1 MKAILK
7 RFSESTFFNILIS
20 SMIPAILIILFIFV
34 ASHTYIGSYKEYI
47 KTSYLSKLSTI
58 VQYNEDSLNNIS
70 HLFDNLHTD
79 ANFMSVVSGYNKEM
93 EKVKYV
99 CDLFGKIKRSNSMI
113 DSIIA
118 VDRSSKK
125 VYTTDGVED
134 MNNFFSDSFVYDDYN
149 YEYWYSYQSAFSSKN
164 IFPPARVNHK
174 GLVDNVIP
182 IVFTKI
188 AGEPF
193 GNIIIVNIKLSSLK
207 KGFDNEKI
215 SNNGKLMMFSLSRQN
230 LYSTDRN
237 VMEEASTDFSAQI
250 LSDKKTAFDYE
261 INGEKSFIISYTPR
275 ISILGYAYVAVVP
288 YRDMNGALY
297 DMLTVLSMLG
307 LGILVMAFV
316 LAYFGAKKVFKP
328 ILELSSKFSNRG
340 EYGHKDNVIKQVSAE
355 IDKIMFVNNELT
367 TKRREELPL
376 LQEWYLIKFLNANE
390 EYGNV
395 IEEKQDISFEYDMF
409 CCVVFQIKP
418 TKYFYEYYDRAQYN
432 VIYNAISDLIVH
444 SFEQFY
450 KTYVIPAESDVI
462 YLVLNFK
469 EEIRKIAG
477 IILNIKNILHNDK
490 EYISCNCNCGGI
502 YKGLEG
508 LKKSHNESIENIYSV
523 SKIDRI
529 EIVSRQSAAKGD
541 RLKFSQNEEIELF
554 NCLFTIRVDDA
565 LTLIN
570 NIVERNLK
578 RNISKSDITN
588 MYGRI
593 AYIILK
599 VLHEKK
605 IPYDTEGIGDNALIS
620 KITDGPNEEIH
631 KKLTDMV
638 NSVRTYGNEKLGF
651 SNIVD
656 YIQTH
661 YMEDLCLEN
670 LSEIFG
676 LSPKYISKLFK
687 EEMGVN
693 FKDYLIT
700 LRVNNAIELLKKDK
714 SVTEIYKLVG
724 FNNRN
729 TFNRIFKAKTGL
741 TPTEY
746 RKEMEQ

>member
-490 EYISCNCNCGGI
+490 EYISI
-502 YKGLEG
+502 IKHTIKTG
-508 LKKSHNESIENIYSV
+508 LKIMNITNAFLSV
-523 SKIDRI
+523 VIVSNSEIHKINKIYRKIDKETDVI
-529 EIVSRQSAAKGD
+529 SFA
-541 RLKFSQNEEIELF
+541 FEE
-554 NCLFTIRVDDA
+554 
-565 LTLIN
+565 
-570 NIVERNLK
+570 
-578 RNISKSDITN
+578 
-588 MYGRI
+588 
-593 AYIILK
+593 
-599 VLHEKK
+599 
-605 IPYDTEGIGDNALIS
+605 TEGITPAGIRIL
-620 KITDGPNEEIH
+620 GEI
-631 KKLTDMV
+631 
-638 NSVRTYGNEKLGF
+638 
-651 SNIVD
+651 
-656 YIQTH
+656 
-661 YMEDLCLEN
+661 
-670 LSEIFG
+670 
-676 LSPKYISKLFK
+676 YIS
-687 EEMGVN
+687 V
-693 FKDYLIT
+693 D
-700 LRVNNAIELLKKDK
+700 
-714 SVTEIYKLVG
+714 
-724 FNNRN
+724 
-729 TFNRIFKAKTGL
+729 KAKEQARIYGHSLEREVSYLSVHGL
-741 TPTEY
+741 LHLLGY
-746 RKEMEQ
+746 DHIKETDKQKMRALEEKILNAK